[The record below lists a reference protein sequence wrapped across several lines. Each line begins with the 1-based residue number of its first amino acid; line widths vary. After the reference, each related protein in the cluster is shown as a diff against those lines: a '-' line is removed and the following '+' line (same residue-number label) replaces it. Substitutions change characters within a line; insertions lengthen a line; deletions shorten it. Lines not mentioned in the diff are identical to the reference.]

1 MELVATPAQ
10 LDIAD
15 STAEYLS
22 KEVPPSRIRDM
33 IATGIDTIVDDD
45 TWRRWAAQGFFSLG
59 LGVAAGGLGLGIV
72 EEFLV
77 VQQFGR
83 HLTPGPIV
91 SSMLATH
98 VANAAGLDDL
108 TAKLLA
114 GTARVGLRVGNTG
127 YDAPAGGLVLSVT
140 RRGAELHEVAQ
151 ATDVPGIDAATKL
164 GRLVLGECVAN
175 IDDELLQLRLWVL
188 QSAML
193 LGVAEAAQQQS
204 TEYAKVRHQFGQA
217 IGAFQAVKHRCADM
231 VTRCYVASA
240 QLHLAALFVDSGR
253 PDARFQ
259 TASALTLT
267 LDAART
273 NSAVNIQ
280 NHGGIGFTA
289 EHDAGLI
296 LTRAVALAAAVGPET
311 DRLDAMILPTH
322 TLLA

>member
-15 STAEYLS
+15 ATAEYLS
-22 KEVPPSRIRDM
+22 KEVPLPRIREM
-33 IATGIDTIVDDD
+33 SAAGRDTVVDDD

-59 LGVAAGGLGLGIV
+59 VAETTGGLGLGIV

-77 VQQFGR
+77 VEQFGR
-83 HLTPGPIV
+83 HLTPGPV
-91 SSMLATH
+91 VPTMLATH
-98 VANAAGLDDL
+98 VASAAGLDDL
-108 TAKLLA
+108 TGALLA

-127 YDAPAGGLVLSVT
+127 YDVSAGGLVLSVT
-140 RRGAELHEVAQ
+140 RGGAELHTVAE
-151 ATDVPGIDAATKL
+151 AADVPGIDPST
-164 GRLVLGECVAN
+164 RLSRIMLGECVAS

-188 QSAML
+188 QSALL
-193 LGVAEAAQQQS
+193 LGVAEAAQEQS
-204 TEYAKVRHQFGQA
+204 TDYVKVRQQFGQA
-217 IGAFQAVKHRCADM
+217 VGAFQAVKHRCADM

-240 QLHLAALFVDSGR
+240 QLHLAALFVEGGR

-267 LDAART
+267 LDAAAT

-296 LTRAVALAAAVGPET
+296 LKRAVALAAAAGPET
-311 DRLDAMILPTH
+311 DRLDAMIRPTR
-322 TLLA
+322 TLFG